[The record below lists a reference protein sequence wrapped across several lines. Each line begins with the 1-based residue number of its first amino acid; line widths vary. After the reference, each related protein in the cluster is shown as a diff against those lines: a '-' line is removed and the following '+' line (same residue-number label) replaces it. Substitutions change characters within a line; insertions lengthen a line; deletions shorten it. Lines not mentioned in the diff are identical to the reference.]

1 MTLCEGEKK
10 KKQPDHGIVVSTSTP
25 AFDVVLS

>member
-1 MTLCEGEKK
+1 MTLCEGEK